1 MIFHRSYLPKTGCS
15 LASTPEFSLLLN
27 LGLAIFAAFAFSI
40 FFARIKQPVVLGQL
54 IAGIIVGPF
63 GLGLVQ
69 DLGAINLLASL
80 GIVLLLFTVGL
91 ELDPLEIRKIGP
103 DSFMLAFVE
112 LIITFVSVFGVALLV
127 GLSSIESVFVAAVV
141 ATTSTAIMSKILL
154 ESRNLHNKESQM
166 VITASV
172 IEDFATVFILLLL
185 PGLAAASKQV
195 PPLDLALLVA
205 KGILL
210 VGVIFGFGWK
220 LAPRI
225 IDRVTQSDQEYK
237 ETAFLLAL
245 SFGFI
250 FALLSSFLGF
260 SPAVGAFL
268 MGLMIRGKQAT
279 FVLDKVG
286 PIKDLFIVLF
296 FVSMGTL
303 INIGTVLTLT
313 LPIIAVIGMAIVG
326 KFGGCWIGAKLS
338 AVRHDATKVGIS
350 MLPRGEFSFIV
361 ASEGTGLG
369 VASQLLYPVAGLTT
383 LITSILSSIAMRLL
397 NKRNEKTAPVPVTI
411 QAKTVP
417 VTSTGA

>member
-1 MIFHRSYLPKTGCS
+1 M
-15 LASTPEFSLLLN
+15 ASTPEFSLLLN
-27 LGLAIFAAFAFSI
+27 LGLAIFAAFAFSLL
-40 FFARIKQPVVLGQL
+40 FAKIKQPVVLGQL
-54 IAGIIVGPF
+54 IAGMIVGPF

-69 DLGAINLLASL
+69 DLGAISLLASL

-103 DSFMLAFVE
+103 DSFILAFVE
-112 LIITFVSVFGVALLV
+112 LLVTFFSVYAVALLI
-127 GLSSIESVFVAAVV
+127 GLSNIEAVFVAAVV

-154 ESRNLHNKESQM
+154 ESGSFHSKESQM

-185 PGLAAASKQV
+185 PGLAAASNQV
-195 PPLDLALLVA
+195 PPTDLALLIV
-205 KGILL
+205 KGIFL
-210 VGVIFGFGWK
+210 VAVIFGFGWRV
-220 LAPRI
+220 APRV

-268 MGLMIRGKQAT
+268 MGLMIRGKQAR

-303 INIGTVLTLT
+303 INIGAVLTVT
-313 LPIIAVIGMAIVG
+313 LPIVGVIAVAIAG
-326 KFGGCWIGAKLS
+326 KFGGCWLGTKLS
-338 AVRHDATKVGIS
+338 PTKHDATKVGVS

-369 VASQLLYPVAGLTT
+369 IASQLLFPLAGLTT
-383 LITSILSSIAMRLL
+383 LVTSVVSSIGLRLVKKPIQ
-397 NKRNEKTAPVPVTI
+397 KRVSVAVPASNRVATA
-411 QAKTVP
+411 
-417 VTSTGA
+417 

>member
-1 MIFHRSYLPKTGCS
+1 M
-15 LASTPEFSLLLN
+15 ASTPEFSLLLN

-40 FFARIKQPVVLGQL
+40 LFSRIKQPVVLGQL
-54 IAGIIVGPF
+54 IAGIIIGPF

-103 DSFMLAFVE
+103 DSFILTTVE
-112 LIITFVSVFGVALLV
+112 LTISFLSVFGVALLA
-127 GLSSIESVFVAAVV
+127 GLTSIEAVFVAAVV

-154 ESRNLHNKESQM
+154 ESKSFRAKESQM

-185 PGLAAASKQV
+185 PGLAAASNQV
-195 PPLDLALLVA
+195 PPSELALLIA

-210 VGVIFGFGWK
+210 VAVIFGFGWRV
-220 LAPRI
+220 APRI
-225 IDRVTQSDQEYK
+225 IDRMTEGDQEYK

-245 SFGFI
+245 SFGFV
-250 FALLSSFLGF
+250 FAVLSSFLGF

-268 MGLMIRGKQAT
+268 MGLMIRGKQAE
-279 FVLDKVG
+279 FVLGKVG

-303 INIGTVLTLT
+303 INIGAVLTLT
-313 LPIIAVIGMAIVG
+313 LPILAVLTTAIIG
-326 KFGGCWIGAKLS
+326 KFWGCWTGAKLS
-338 AVRHDATKVGIS
+338 AAKQQATRVGVS

-369 VASQLLYPVAGLTT
+369 VASQILFPIAGLTT
-383 LITSILSSIAMRLL
+383 LISSILSAIGMRLI
-397 NKRNEKTAPVPVTI
+397 KTRTMRANAV
-411 QAKTVP
+411 TVP
-417 VTSTGA
+417 VQVENVAKSD

>member
-1 MIFHRSYLPKTGCS
+1 M
-15 LASTPEFSLLLN
+15 ASTPEFSLLLN

-40 FFARIKQPVVLGQL
+40 LFSKIKQPVVLGQL
-54 IAGIIVGPF
+54 IAGIIIGPF

-103 DSFMLAFVE
+103 DSFILTAVE
-112 LIITFVSVFGVALLV
+112 LTISFLSVFGVALLA
-127 GLSSIESVFVAAVV
+127 GLTSIEAVFVAAVV

-154 ESRNLHNKESQM
+154 ESKSFRAKESQM

-185 PGLAAASKQV
+185 PGLAAASNQV
-195 PPLDLALLVA
+195 PPSELALLIA

-210 VGVIFGFGWK
+210 VAVIFGFGWRV
-220 LAPRI
+220 APRI
-225 IDRVTQSDQEYK
+225 IDRMTEGDQEYK

-245 SFGFI
+245 SFGFV
-250 FALLSSFLGF
+250 FAVLSSFLGF

-268 MGLMIRGKQAT
+268 MGLMIRGKQAE
-279 FVLDKVG
+279 FVLGKVG

-303 INIGTVLTLT
+303 INIGAVLTLT
-313 LPIIAVIGMAIVG
+313 LPILAVLTTAIIG
-326 KFGGCWIGAKLS
+326 KFWGCWTGAKLS
-338 AVRHDATKVGIS
+338 AAKQQATRVGVS

-369 VASQLLYPVAGLTT
+369 VASQILFPIAGLTT
-383 LITSILSSIAMRLL
+383 LISSILSSIGMRLI
-397 NKRNEKTAPVPVTI
+397 KTRTMRANAV
-411 QAKTVP
+411 TVP
-417 VTSTGA
+417 VQVENVAKSD

>member
-1 MIFHRSYLPKTGCS
+1 MFV
-15 LASTPEFSLLLN
+15 LASTPDFSLLLN
-27 LGLAIFAAFAFSI
+27 LGLALFAAFAFSML
-40 FFARIKQPVVLGQL
+40 FSKIKQPVVLGQL
-54 IAGIIVGPF
+54 IAGIIIGPF

-103 DSFMLAFVE
+103 DSFILAFVE
-112 LIITFVSVFGVALLV
+112 LLVTFFSVFGVALLV
-127 GLSSIESVFVAAVV
+127 GLTSIEAIFVAAVV

-154 ESRNLHNKESQM
+154 ESGRFHDKDSEM
-166 VITASV
+166 VVTASV

-185 PGLAAASKQV
+185 PGLAAASSQV
-195 PPLDLALLVA
+195 PPTDIALLVV
-205 KGILL
+205 KGVFL
-210 VGVIFGFGWK
+210 VGIIFVFGWK

-225 IDRVTQSDQEYK
+225 IDRITQSDQEYK

-245 SFGFI
+245 SFGFV
-250 FALLSSFLGF
+250 FAVLSAFLGF

-268 MGLMIRGKQAT
+268 MGLMIRGKQAR

-303 INIGTVLTLT
+303 INVGALLTVT
-313 LPIIAVIGMAIVG
+313 LPIVAVLTIAIVG
-326 KFGGCWIGAKLS
+326 KFAGCWLGAKLS
-338 AVRHDATKVGIS
+338 VAKHDATRVGVS

-361 ASEGTGLG
+361 AGEGTGLG
-369 VASQLLYPVAGLTT
+369 IASQLLYPVAGLAT
-383 LITSILSSIAMRLL
+383 LITSFLSSIAMRLL
-397 NKRNEKTAPVPVTI
+397 KQSRAKAVPVVVSAKIPVPKRI
-411 QAKTVP
+411 D
-417 VTSTGA
+417 GGN

>member
-1 MIFHRSYLPKTGCS
+1 M
-15 LASTPEFSLLLN
+15 ASTPEFSLLLN
-27 LGLAIFAAFAFSI
+27 LGLAIFAAFAFSML
-40 FFARIKQPVVLGQL
+40 FSKLKQPVILGQL

-69 DLGAINLLASL
+69 DLSAINLLASL

-103 DSFMLAFVE
+103 DSFILAFVE
-112 LIITFVSVFGVALLV
+112 LLVTFFAVFGIALLV
-127 GLSSIESVFVAAVV
+127 GLNEIEAVFGAAVV

-154 ESRNLHNKESQM
+154 ESGSFHAKESQM

-185 PGLAAASKQV
+185 PGLAAASSQV
-195 PPLDLALLVA
+195 PPGDLVLLIV

-210 VGVIFGFGWK
+210 VVVIFTFGWK
-220 LAPRI
+220 IAPRI

-250 FALLSSFLGF
+250 FAVLSSFLGF

-268 MGLMIRGKQAT
+268 MGLMIRGKQAR

-303 INIGTVLTLT
+303 INIGAILTVT
-313 LPIIAVIGMAIVG
+313 LPIVAILSTAIVG
-326 KFGGCWIGAKLS
+326 KFGGCWIGTKLS
-338 AVRHDATKVGIS
+338 VAKHDATRVGVS

-369 VASQLLYPVAGLTT
+369 VASQILYPLAGLTT
-383 LITSILSSIAMRLL
+383 LVTSILSSIGLRLIKKQEQRTL
-397 NKRNEKTAPVPVTI
+397 APIPETAKAIV
-411 QAKTVP
+411 
-417 VTSTGA
+417 ST

>member
-1 MIFHRSYLPKTGCS
+1 M
-15 LASTPEFSLLLN
+15 ASTPEFSLLLN

-40 FFARIKQPVVLGQL
+40 LFSKIKQPVVLGQL
-54 IAGIIVGPF
+54 IAGIIIGPF

-103 DSFMLAFVE
+103 DSFILTTVE
-112 LIITFVSVFGVALLV
+112 LTITFLSVFGVALLA
-127 GLSSIESVFVAAVV
+127 GLTSIEAVFVAAVV

-154 ESRNLHNKESQM
+154 ESKSFRAKESQM

-185 PGLAAASKQV
+185 PGLAAASNQV
-195 PPLDLALLVA
+195 PPSELALLIA

-210 VGVIFGFGWK
+210 VAVIFGFGWRV
-220 LAPRI
+220 APRI
-225 IDRVTQSDQEYK
+225 IDRMTEGDQEYK

-245 SFGFI
+245 SFGFV
-250 FALLSSFLGF
+250 FAVLSSFLGF

-268 MGLMIRGKQAT
+268 MGLMIRGKQAE
-279 FVLDKVG
+279 FVLGKVG

-303 INIGTVLTLT
+303 INIGAVLTLT
-313 LPIIAVIGMAIVG
+313 LPILAVLTTAIIG
-326 KFGGCWIGAKLS
+326 KFWGCWTGAKLS
-338 AVRHDATKVGIS
+338 AAKRQATRVGVS

-369 VASQLLYPVAGLTT
+369 VASQILFPIAGLTT
-383 LITSILSSIAMRLL
+383 LISSILSSIGMRLI
-397 NKRNEKTAPVPVTI
+397 KTRTTKANTV
-411 QAKTVP
+411 TVP
-417 VTSTGA
+417 VQVEKVGKSD

>member
-1 MIFHRSYLPKTGCS
+1 M
-15 LASTPEFSLLLN
+15 ASTPDFSLLLN
-27 LGLAIFAAFAFSI
+27 LGLATFAAFAFSML
-40 FFARIKQPVVLGQL
+40 FAKIKQPVVLGQL
-54 IAGIIVGPF
+54 IAGIIIGPF

-103 DSFMLAFVE
+103 DSFILAFVE
-112 LIITFVSVFGVALLV
+112 LLVTFFSVFGVALLV
-127 GLSSIESVFVAAVV
+127 GLSNIEAIFVAAVV

-154 ESRNLHNKESQM
+154 ESGRFHDKDSEM
-166 VITASV
+166 VVTASV

-185 PGLAAASKQV
+185 PGLAAASNQV
-195 PPLDLALLVA
+195 PPTDIALLVV
-205 KGILL
+205 KGIFL
-210 VGVIFGFGWK
+210 VGIIFGFGWK
-220 LAPRI
+220 LAPQIIERI
-225 IDRVTQSDQEYK
+225 TQSDQEYK

-250 FALLSSFLGF
+250 FAVLSAFLGF

-268 MGLMIRGKQAT
+268 MGLMIRGKQAR

-303 INIGTVLTLT
+303 INIGAILTLT
-313 LPIIAVIGMAIVG
+313 LPIIAILTIAIGG
-326 KFGGCWIGAKLS
+326 KFAGCWIGARISPAK
-338 AVRHDATKVGIS
+338 HDPSRVGIS

-369 VASQLLYPVAGLTT
+369 VAAQLLYPLAGLTT
-383 LITSILSSIAMRLL
+383 LITSFLSSIGMRLL
-397 NKRNEKTAPVPVTI
+397 KQRIPQPERIVVPARV
-411 QAKTVP
+411 QSA
-417 VTSTGA
+417 A

>member
-1 MIFHRSYLPKTGCS
+1 MG
-15 LASTPEFSLLLN
+15 STPDFSLLFN
-27 LGLAIFAAFAFSI
+27 LGLAIFAAFAFSMV
-40 FFARIKQPVVLGQL
+40 FSKIKLPVVLGQL
-54 IAGIIVGPF
+54 VAGIIVGPF

-91 ELDPLEIRKIGP
+91 ELDPLEIRTIGT
-103 DSFMLAFVE
+103 DSFILAFVE
-112 LIITFVSVFGVALLV
+112 LLVTFFSVFGVALLV
-127 GLSSIESVFVAAVV
+127 GLSNIEAVFVAAVV

-154 ESRNLHNKESQM
+154 ESKSFHDKESQM

-185 PGLAAASKQV
+185 PGLAAASNQV
-195 PPLDLALLVA
+195 PPTELALLIL

-210 VGVIFGFGWK
+210 VGVIFAFGWRI
-220 LAPRI
+220 APRI
-225 IDRVTQSDQEYK
+225 IDRVTQNDQEYK

-268 MGLMIRGKQAT
+268 MGLMIRGKQAR

-286 PIKDLFIVLF
+286 PVKDLFIVLF

-303 INIGTVLTLT
+303 INIGAVLTVT
-313 LPIIAVIGMAIVG
+313 LPIVAILAIAIGG
-326 KFGGCWIGAKLS
+326 KFWGCWLGTKLS
-338 AVRHDATKVGIS
+338 TAKHDEVKVGVS

-369 VASQLLYPVAGLTT
+369 IASQLLFPLAGLTT
-383 LITSILSSIAMRLL
+383 LITSIISSMGLRLL
-397 NKRNEKTAPVPVTI
+397 KKRPRKTVTI
-411 QAKTVP
+411 AAPIPRKRASPQR
-417 VTSTGA
+417 SN

>member
-1 MIFHRSYLPKTGCS
+1 

-27 LGLAIFAAFAFSI
+27 LGLAVFAAFAFSAL
-40 FFARIKQPVVLGQL
+40 FSKIKQPVVLGQL
-54 IAGIIVGPF
+54 IAGIIIGPF

-69 DLGAINLLASL
+69 DLSAINLLASL

-103 DSFMLAFVE
+103 DSFILALVE
-112 LIITFVSVFGVALLV
+112 LTVTFFSVFGVALLV
-127 GLSSIESVFVAAVV
+127 GLSNIEAIFVAAVV

-154 ESRNLHNKESQM
+154 ESRSFHNKDSQM

-185 PGLAAASKQV
+185 PGLAAASNQV
-195 PPLDLALLVA
+195 PASDLAFLIV

-210 VGVIFGFGWK
+210 VAVIFGFGWK

-245 SFGFI
+245 SFGFV

-268 MGLMIRGKQAT
+268 MGLMIRGKQAR
-279 FVLDKVG
+279 FVLDKIG

-303 INIGTVLTLT
+303 INIGAVLTLT
-313 LPIIAVIGMAIVG
+313 LPIVAILAIAITG
-326 KFGGCWIGAKLS
+326 KFSGCWLGAKLS
-338 AVRHDATKVGIS
+338 AAKRDATKVGIS

-369 VASQLLYPVAGLTT
+369 VASQLLYPLAGLTT
-383 LITSILSSIAMRLL
+383 LITSVLSSIGVRAIVKQLQ
-397 NKRNEKTAPVPVTI
+397 TATIITPVAVRT
-411 QAKTVP
+411 A
-417 VTSTGA
+417 SSN

>member
-1 MIFHRSYLPKTGCS
+1 MI
-15 LASTPEFSLLLN
+15 
-27 LGLAIFAAFAFSI
+27 
-40 FFARIKQPVVLGQL
+40 
-54 IAGIIVGPF
+54 
-63 GLGLVQ
+63 Q
-69 DLGAINLLASL
+69 DLGTINLLASL

-103 DSFMLAFVE
+103 DSFILASVE
-112 LIITFVSVFGVALLV
+112 LTISFVSVFGVALLV
-127 GLSSIESVFVAAVV
+127 GLSTIEAVFVGAVV

-154 ESRNLHNKESQM
+154 ESKSFHAKESQM

-185 PGLAAASKQV
+185 PGLAAASNQV
-195 PPLDLALLVA
+195 ASSDLALLVA

-210 VGVIFGFGWK
+210 VAVIFVFGWRI
-220 LAPRI
+220 APRI

-286 PIKDLFIVLF
+286 PVKDLFIVLF

-303 INIGTVLTLT
+303 INMGAVLTLT
-313 LPIIAVIGMAIVG
+313 LPILAVIGTAILG
-326 KFGGCWIGAKLS
+326 KYWGCWTGAKLS
-338 AVRHDATKVGIS
+338 AAKSQARKVGVS

-361 ASEGTGLG
+361 ASEGILF
-369 VASQLLYPVAGLTT
+369 PVAGLTT
-383 LITSILSSIAMRLL
+383 LVSSFLSSIAMRFL
-397 NKRNEKTAPVPVTI
+397 NARTTKAIEVATPVKARTREKAV
-411 QAKTVP
+411 
-417 VTSTGA
+417 

>member
-1 MIFHRSYLPKTGCS
+1 

-40 FFARIKQPVVLGQL
+40 LFSKIKQPVVLGQL
-54 IAGIIVGPF
+54 IAGIIIGPF

-103 DSFMLAFVE
+103 DSFILTAVE
-112 LIITFVSVFGVALLV
+112 LTISFLSVFGVALLA
-127 GLSSIESVFVAAVV
+127 GLTSIEAVFVAAVV

-154 ESRNLHNKESQM
+154 ESKSFRAKESQM

-185 PGLAAASKQV
+185 PGLAAASNQV
-195 PPLDLALLVA
+195 PPSELALLIA

-210 VGVIFGFGWK
+210 VAVIFGFGWRV
-220 LAPRI
+220 APRI
-225 IDRVTQSDQEYK
+225 IDRMTEGDQEYK

-245 SFGFI
+245 SFGFV
-250 FALLSSFLGF
+250 FAVLSSFLGF

-268 MGLMIRGKQAT
+268 MGLMIRGKQAE
-279 FVLDKVG
+279 FVLGKVG

-303 INIGTVLTLT
+303 INIGAVLTLT
-313 LPIIAVIGMAIVG
+313 LPILAVLTTAIIG
-326 KFGGCWIGAKLS
+326 KFWGCWTGAKLS
-338 AVRHDATKVGIS
+338 AAKQQATRVGVS

-369 VASQLLYPVAGLTT
+369 VASQILFPIAGLTT
-383 LITSILSSIAMRLL
+383 LISSILSSIGMRLI
-397 NKRNEKTAPVPVTI
+397 KTRTMRANAV
-411 QAKTVP
+411 TVP
-417 VTSTGA
+417 VQVENVAKSD